1 MRREGESKLVSEV
14 SSHEAN
20 SLSAY
25 LRVVRRRKWIIIAC
39 VIVLPVTAYI
49 LSVRQP
55 ARYEA
60 SAQVYL
66 SSEDLAGALT
76 GISASYVDPVQL
88 ANTQA
93 ALAQVPTVARER
105 RRLVRP
111 QEHLAGELLGSV
123 GVSPQSDTSIL
134 TFTVTNGDPKSPR
147 SWPPHTR
154 RPSRGTEVSS
164 IPTRYGEHAPRSE
177 GNSTS

>member
-76 GISASYVDPVQL
+76 GISASYVDPFSWR
-88 ANTQA
+88 T
-93 ALAQVPTVARER
+93 PR
-105 RRLVRP
+105 RHWHRC
-111 QEHLAGELLGSV
+111 Q
-123 GVSPQSDTSIL
+123 
-134 TFTVTNGDPKSPR
+134 
-147 SWPPHTR
+147 
-154 RPSRGTEVSS
+154 PSRGAPSPCPASRTSRQASCSEASAS
-164 IPTRYGEHAPRSE
+164 HRKATRAS
-177 GNSTS
+177 